1 MGRRRKT
8 RQEQQADTRDRIL
21 RAAAKVFARHGF
33 DGASLGQV
41 ADEAG
46 FTKGA
51 VYSNFASKDDLFV
64 SLLEI
69 RCRES
74 LEEIRRLVEAPGPA
88 QDRIQA
94 IGDRL
99 TQRVLGDRD
108 GTRLFLEFWAQ
119 SIRNPKLRR
128 RFLAIWGETRAGLA
142 RLIEDGAGFADVAL
156 PLPADQLVSAAMA
169 LYDGLALQM
178 LLDPGLVQPGTL
190 GAALSLIV
198 PGPTPEEAA
207 PPRERGQETPRGRQL
222 AGTTA
227 RDGS

>member
-1 MGRRRKT
+1 MT

-51 VYSNFASKDDLFV
+51 VYSNFESKDDLFL

-88 QDRIQA
+88 QERVQE

-99 TQRVLGDRD
+99 TQRILGDRD

-119 SIRNPKLRR
+119 SLRNAKLRR

-156 PLPADQLVSAAMA
+156 PLPPDQLVSAAMA

-178 LLDPGLVQPGTL
+178 LADPGLVQQRTL

-198 PGPTPEEAA
+198 PGPTPEASA
-207 PPRERGQETPRGRQL
+207 PPRERGQGTPRGTQL
-222 AGTTA
+222 AATTA
-227 RDGS
+227 PDGS